1 MQSHDLRKQEY
12 AVKKAATCLSS
23 APVSLGACFFR
34 VGVPYSTNIENFRL
48 TRKSGHS
55 TTATQMVTSVSFF
68 CLLSFS
74 CIHVFFKEA
83 KYRKSSYVYLPSCL
97 CLYEMTHTRAAVKV
111 FKLNLSLWSRGAS
124 SLQLLFRLISSAH
137 IREASY
143 STAVLGP

>member
-1 MQSHDLRKQEY
+1 MQGVQSSIQSLINYNSLKYKRPFSDWHLSHFCGLFHLHCQRFTQISRTGTVVRYQMQSHDLRKQEY

-74 CIHVFFKEA
+74 CIHVFF
-83 KYRKSSYVYLPSCL
+83 L
-97 CLYEMTHTRAAVKV
+97 
-111 FKLNLSLWSRGAS
+111 RGK
-124 SLQLLFRLISSAH
+124 I
-137 IREASY
+137 
-143 STAVLGP
+143 PKK